1 MSDRTSVPAS
11 TAPASTA
18 PASTAPASTAPAST
32 APASTGAAG
41 KSTGELVH
49 QAAEQLS
56 RLVRDEIKLAQA
68 ELTRK
73 ARAMGKGAGLLGGS
87 SVLAFYGTGCLL
99 AAAVAGLALVLPIWA
114 AALIAGGAVLAL
126 AGLAALVGKHELSQ
140 STPLMPEQA
149 LQSTR
154 ADVETIVER
163 ARQ

>member
-11 TAPASTA
+11 TVPASTV
-18 PASTAPASTAPAST
+18 
-32 APASTGAAG
+32 PASTGTAG
-41 KSTGELVH
+41 QSTGELVH

-56 RLVRDEIKLAQA
+56 RLVRDEIKLAQT

-73 ARAMGKGAGLLGGS
+73 ASSMAKGAGLFGGS
-87 SVLAFYGTGCLL
+87 GVLAFYGTGCLL

-114 AALIAGGAVLAL
+114 AALIVGGAVLAL
-126 AGLAALVGKHELSQ
+126 AGLAALLGKHELSQ

-154 ADVETIVER
+154 TDVETIVER